1 MIVVDASAVIAILIH
16 EPERDAFLERM
27 FAAEPAAISAAT
39 VLECSIVLRAMRR
52 LSDVEAEDALDGF
65 LRDARM
71 VIEPVA
77 LEDMRLAREAHVRFG
92 KGTGHAAQLNFGDCF
107 SYALARRLGASLL
120 FKGSD
125 FSHTD
130 IVSAL

>member
-27 FAAEPAAISAAT
+27 LAAEPTAISAAT

-52 LSDVEAEDALDGF
+52 LSDGEAEDALDGF
-65 LRDARM
+65 FHDAWM
-71 VIEPVA
+71 VIKPVD
-77 LEDMRLAREAHVRFG
+77 LEDVRLARAAHVRFG
-92 KGTGHAAQLNFGDCF
+92 KGTGHPAQLNFGDCF
-107 SYALARRLGASLL
+107 SYALARRLGATLL

-125 FSHTD
+125 FSYTD
-130 IVSAL
+130 IAPAL